1 MCATMC
7 NFTNQKHVAERMA
20 QTKKDK
26 PLTLFNQSYF

>member
-7 NFTNQKHVAERMA
+7 NFTNQRHVAERMA

-26 PLTLFNQSYF
+26 TNYPI

>member
-7 NFTNQKHVAERMA
+7 NFTNQKHVAERMV

-26 PLTLFNQSYF
+26 TTYPI

>member
-20 QTKKDK
+20 QTKKIK
-26 PLTLFNQSYF
+26 RLTLFNQSYF